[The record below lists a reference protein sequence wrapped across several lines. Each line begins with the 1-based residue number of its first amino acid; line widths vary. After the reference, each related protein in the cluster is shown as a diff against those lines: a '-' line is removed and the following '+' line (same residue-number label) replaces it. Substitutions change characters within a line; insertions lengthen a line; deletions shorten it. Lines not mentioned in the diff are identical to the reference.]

1 MPEIRIFILGALFTL
16 IVVAG
21 IVLLLWAA
29 VEDGRVQSERPGPK
43 SD

>member
-1 MPEIRIFILGALFTL
+1 MPDIRIFILGAFFTL

-21 IVLLLWAA
+21 LVLMLWAA
-29 VEDGRVQSERPGPK
+29 VEDGRVQSERLGRK

>member
-1 MPEIRIFILGALFTL
+1 MPEMMIFILGAFFTL

-29 VEDGRVQSERPGPK
+29 VEDGRVQSERAGTK

>member
-1 MPEIRIFILGALFTL
+1 MPDTRIFILGVFFTL

-21 IVLLLWAA
+21 IVLLIWAA
-29 VEDGRVQSERPGPK
+29 VEDGRVESERPGLK

>member
-1 MPEIRIFILGALFTL
+1 MPDTRIFILGAIFTL

-29 VEDGRVQSERPGPK
+29 VEDGRVQSERSGLK

>member
-1 MPEIRIFILGALFTL
+1 MPDIRIFILGVFFTL

-21 IVLLLWAA
+21 IALLLWAA
-29 VEDGRVQSERPGPK
+29 VEDGHVQSERPGTK

>member
-1 MPEIRIFILGALFTL
+1 MPDVRIFILGTFFTL
-16 IVVAG
+16 IVVVG

-29 VEDGRVQSERPGPK
+29 VEDGRVQSERSGTK

>member
-1 MPEIRIFILGALFTL
+1 MPDIRIFILGAFFTL

-29 VEDGRVQSERPGPK
+29 VEDGRVQSERPGAK